1 MIVIRL
7 ARGGKKSKPF
17 YRVVV
22 ADRRYPRDGRFIER
36 LGYYNPVANRQGDQ
50 IIEIDLERMAHWVKQ
65 GAQLSQRVAA
75 IAKRHQ
81 ADMGKT
87 ETAAKADKAPK
98 SEKSITDKKKTEKSK
113 SDKAAA

>member
-22 ADRRYPRDGRFIER
+22 ADRRFPRDGRFIER
-36 LGYYNPVANRQGDQ
+36 LGFYNPVANRSGDQ
-50 IIEIDLERMAHWVKQ
+50 IIELKLDRIEHWVKQ

-75 IAKRHQ
+75 IVKRQQ
-81 ADMGKT
+81 AAVT
-87 ETAAKADKAPK
+87 QAA
-98 SEKSITDKKKTEKSK
+98 
-113 SDKAAA
+113 

>member
-22 ADRRYPRDGRFIER
+22 ADRRFPRDGRFIER
-36 LGYYNPVANRQGDQ
+36 LGFYNPVANRSGDQ
-50 IIEIDLERMAHWVKQ
+50 IIELKLARIEHWVKQ

-75 IAKRHQ
+75 IVKRQ
-81 ADMGKT
+81 Q
-87 ETAAKADKAPK
+87 
-98 SEKSITDKKKTEKSK
+98 
-113 SDKAAA
+113 AAATQAA